1 MTDHTD
7 VEGAAQEALDA
18 VLPRRSPQYSAALAY
33 LTAYL
38 QADAP
43 TRRLAMRALKAK
55 GLEADGA
62 AKESA

>member
-18 VLPRRSPQYSAALAY
+18 GLPRRSPQYAPALAY

-55 GLEADGA
+55 GIEANG
-62 AKESA
+62 AKETT